1 MDRGG
6 GWCWGAR
13 GGGDGEFRDTAS
25 AGQGRP
31 NKDVQRYDSS
41 SYVDGWYEGNTNQ
54 QCRDGGRGGGSV
66 LCAEWRRAGSVA
78 PHAEGD
84 GGADV
89 QPAPPTTCRDPLVIR
104 GHGCGA
110 IEWIPRATAST
121 RGDVE
126 RARTTSQA
134 KRCSSVGAAAMGR
147 RRASCCPSPRC
158 LASAHAVAGEHG
170 ARRRPNAAASLS
182 VGTRCGR

>member
-1 MDRGG
+1 MFDKIVRMGG
-6 GWCWGAR
+6 GSVLCGA
-13 GGGDGEFRDTAS
+13 GGDNGEFRDPAS

-126 RARTTSQA
+126 WARTTSQA
-134 KRCSSVGAAAMGR
+134 KRCSSVGSTPGIVFAGHSVCR
-147 RRASCCPSPRC
+147 R
-158 LASAHAVAGEHG
+158 
-170 ARRRPNAAASLS
+170 
-182 VGTRCGR
+182 